1 MKQLLLSLLSIL
13 LFSCQTGSKS
23 SHADAMNFRLD
34 TVQTSDINPVS
45 DVKYLSLEQT
55 DNSLI
60 GSIDKVLYRNK
71 RFYIF
76 DKSANM
82 GILVFNE
89 KGKFIKAL
97 HRLGEGPGE
106 YIAPIDFDVDAAGNV
121 YIADNAR
128 QKIIKYLA
136 EDFGEYQ
143 EYDLGCYFMEFAVV
157 DDEHIILSEVYGQG
171 KVIDK
176 LAVYS
181 NKDKN
186 VKSLL
191 KSALKE
197 TDEQSVPRGSSHYLY
212 RSADNVYFYQRFTP
226 EIYSVNAGGAELAA
240 NILSDKYFKE
250 EELKALD
257 GNAQAFFVDMT
268 HIKDISAFY
277 ETADGYFCAVS
288 TFPLPQFYWISKT
301 RSSINNL
308 NLMNEDGLLGQ
319 LTISGIADDY
329 LICSAGYSEEVVNAA
344 LKINGLNEETRQMFS
359 DWNDDSNPIL
369 ILFRVKR

>member
-1 MKQLLLSLLSIL
+1 MKQLLLPLLLIL

-23 SHADAMNFRLD
+23 SHADVMNFRLD

-45 DVKYLSLEQT
+45 DVKYLSLELT

-71 RFYIF
+71 RFYLF

-82 GILVFNE
+82 GILVFDE
-89 KGKFIKAL
+89 KGKFVKAL

-128 QKIIKYLA
+128 QKIIKYNA
-136 EDFGEYQ
+136 EDLGKYQ

-157 DDEHIILSEVYGQG
+157 DDEHIILSEVYDQG
-171 KVIDK
+171 KITDK

-181 NKDKN
+181 RKDKTIN
-186 VKSLL
+186 PLL
-191 KSALKE
+191 KPALKE
-197 TDEQSVPRGSSHYLY
+197 MDELRVPRTTSHYLC
-212 RSADNVYFYQRFTP
+212 RSGDKIYYYQRFTP
-226 EIYSVNAGGAELAA
+226 EIYSVNAVGAELAA

-301 RSSINNL
+301 GSSISNL

-319 LTISGIADDY
+319 LTIGGIADDY
-329 LICSAGYSEEVVNAA
+329 LICSAGYSEEVVNTA
-344 LKINGLNEETRQMFS
+344 LKINGLNEETRQMFT
-359 DWNDDSNPIL
+359 DWNEDCNPIL